1 MLLQEIQSILINKLS
16 PKIFK
21 LNSEI
26 YGFQYIQNR
35 VNKSIKK
42 VMLTLDLSIEALH
55 FAVKNKVNLII
66 SHHGLINNSINKF
79 NQNLINKLTLLTRYP
94 IAIFVLNSSFIAAEG
109 GVSETIANAL
119 YLNLERTFDIK
130 NNKGIKIPIGRICT
144 PRYYL
149 NDNQIMI
156 LEDLIKRI
164 KTHLDLTHVSYVGDI
179 KKTIK
184 KICIVGGDT
193 PNIQYLKKASALG
206 CDCYISGRID
216 YFGAIFSRDI
226 RLALIESSHYKIEIL
241 ALKKL
246 CNVLSLE
253 FPYVEFTL
261 FESLD
266 PYRIYI

>member
-1 MLLQEIQSILINKLS
+1 MVLEDIQSILTNKLS

-26 YGFQYIQNR
+26 YGFQYNQNR

-42 VMLTLDLSIEALH
+42 VMLTIDLSIEALH
-55 FAVKNKVNLII
+55 FAVKNKINLII

-79 NQNLINKLTLLTRYP
+79 NRDLIKKLTLLTKYP
-94 IAIFVLNSSFIAAEG
+94 IAIFVLNSSFIAAEDG
-109 GVSETIANAL
+109 ISETIANAL
-119 YLNLERTFDIK
+119 YLNLEKTFNIK
-130 NNKGIKIPIGRICT
+130 NNKGVKIPIGRICT
-144 PRYYL
+144 PKYYL
-149 NDNQIMI
+149 NEHQIMT
-156 LEDLIKRI
+156 LENLIKRI
-164 KTHLDLTHVSYVGDI
+164 KTHLDLTYVSYVGNI

-184 KICIVGGDT
+184 KICVVGGDT
-193 PNIQYLKKASALG
+193 SDIKYLRKAATIG

-216 YFGAIFSRDI
+216 YYGAIYCRDI
-226 RLALIESSHYKIEIL
+226 GLALIESSHYKIEIP

-246 CNVLSLE
+246 CNLLSLE

-261 FESLD
+261 FESFD